1 MKFIDH
7 TTLLVKAG
15 NGGMG
20 CIAFLREKFRPKG
33 GPCGGDGGNGGNIIL
48 QVNPQLSTLH
58 DITLKHH
65 YRAEN
70 GANGSGKNRHGKNGK
85 DIIIKVP
92 PGTIIKDTETE
103 QILKDLTKAKETYV
117 VARGGNGGFGN
128 ARFKSKRQT
137 APHIANDGQQGEKW
151 KIELELK
158 VLADVGLVGLPDA
171 GKSTFI
177 SKVSNAKPKIADY
190 PFTTLVPNLG
200 IVKHSDFQSFVMA
213 DIPGLIQGAS
223 DGKGLGSQ
231 FLRHVE
237 RTKVLVYIVECIA
250 EEIQENFITLQN
262 ELKKH
267 NPELIQRP
275 SLLLLTK
282 TDLIPAE
289 LLKVEKIS
297 KDIPIIQISS
307 VTGKNLNEAVQSIA
321 KLIQSQTHNS
331 KITSE
336 AERDFM

>member
-15 NGGMG
+15 SGGMG

-33 GPCGGDGGNGGNIIL
+33 GPCGGDGGRGGSIIFR
-48 QVNPQLSTLH
+48 VNKQLSTLQ
-58 DITLKHH
+58 DITLNHL

-70 GANGSGKNRHGKNGK
+70 GANGGGKNMHGKNGK
-85 DIIIKVP
+85 DIIIKIP
-92 PGTIIKDTETE
+92 PGTIIKNAETE
-103 QILKDLTKAKETYV
+103 QILKDLTGENESYV
-117 VARGGNGGFGN
+117 VAKGGNGGFGN
-128 ARFKSKRQT
+128 ARFKTQRNT
-137 APHIANDGQQGEKW
+137 APKIANDGQLGEEV

-158 VLADVGLVGLPDA
+158 VLADVGLVGFPNA

-200 IVKHSDFQSFVMA
+200 IVKFGDYNSFVMA

-231 FLRHVE
+231 FLRHIE
-237 RTKVLVYIVECIA
+237 RTKVLVYLVECID
-250 EEIQENFITLQN
+250 EEIYENFDTLKN
-262 ELKKH
+262 ELKRH
-267 NPELIQRP
+267 NPELIKRP

-282 TDLIPAE
+282 TDLIPTE
-289 LLKVEKIS
+289 LLELEKIT
-297 KDIPIIQISS
+297 KEIPIVQISS
-307 VTGKNLNEAVQSIA
+307 VSGQNLNEAVKAIA
-321 KLIQSQTHNS
+321 ELIQSQTDDLE
-331 KITSE
+331 IP
-336 AERDFM
+336 AD